1 MAVTCWVIVTG
12 SGQGQLT
19 FEIVPRSGEHVLIPD
34 TGECRVDRVVHTP
47 IEANHELHAPIEAN
61 QPERVVLYVS
71 RIG

>member
-34 TGECRVDRVVHTP
+34 TGECRVDRVLHT
-47 IEANHELHAPIEAN
+47 PIEAN

-71 RIG
+71 RAL